1 MDTERL
7 KSAWETVMANPD
19 RYLYVVADEDGK
31 ISASCNVA
39 IIPNLTRSARPYAV
53 IENVITHPDARRK
66 GLGRKVMEKAMAFA
80 GMHNC
85 YKVMLLSGSH
95 LWKPMRSMKAWALA
109 AARRRGLSSS
119 IWTRSISAQG
129 SAMNSVHIGSRSL
142 TDDAIMMA
150 RRYGLSSQKSYG
162 KIG

>member
-1 MDTERL
+1 MIEIRAARKEDLEGILALNAILTPNDLPMDTERL

-95 LWKPMRSMKAWALA
+95 RLEAHAFYESL
-109 AARRRGLSSS
+109 GFS
-119 IWTRSISAQG
+119 G
-129 SAMNSVHIGSRSL
+129 SKKKGFVIEYLDEKH
-142 TDDAIMMA
+142 
-150 RRYGLSSQKSYG
+150 
-162 KIG
+162 